1 MKTQTIARLALP
13 LAVAAGLGLGCVPA
27 VQTFTNVLAPAQAW
41 AATNDSYNDGT
52 YTAEG
57 KGIGGKVPVTVEVKG
72 GKIAT
77 VTVGDNSETQGIG
90 SKAIEQLPSAIV
102 AANGTEGV
110 DATSGATVT
119 SKAIFTAVDDCLEQA
134 KSGASSA
141 EAGLW
146 YNDGTYT
153 AEGKGIGGKVPV
165 EVSIKGGVIAS
176 VTVGD
181 NSETQGIGS
190 KAIEQLPGKI
200 VEANGIEGVDAV
212 SGATVTSKAIFT
224 AVDDCLEQAGTTN
237 VAPTGA
243 AADEK
248 AEEAAPAEETGEAP
262 ASDAAYTDGEYTAS
276 GKGIGGEVPVTVEVK
291 SGVIVSVTVGD
302 NSETQGI
309 GSKAIEQLPD
319 AIVAANGTEGVDAV
333 SGAPVTSKAIFTA
346 VDEALEQA
354 KGGATDEAK
363 ADDKAADAK
372 DEKAEPAAEETKAEA
387 SLWYNDGTY
396 TAEGKGIG
404 GKVPV
409 TVTVKGGAIASVEV
423 GDNSETQGI
432 GSKAIE
438 QLPAAIVAANGT
450 EGVDGVSG
458 ATVTSKAIFTAVDEA
473 LEQAQGG
480 AAAEQAAPA
489 EDEKADEKAEPAAEE
504 TKAEANLWYNDGT
517 YTASGKGIGGKVPV
531 TVEVRSG
538 VIASVEVG
546 DNSETQGIG
555 SKAIEQLPAKIVEA
569 NGTEGVDAVSGA
581 TVTSKAIFTAVEDC
595 LEQAGTTDTA
605 PAAAA
610 SSTHSDASASD
621 SKTTDSS
628 DSLIVTTDDYLGTT
642 RLGKMS
648 ITIPDT
654 YTCEKFDQSPTSDG
668 TQAVEAAYSRTL
680 SKTSAIFIKEVFLA
694 DAAADFDDPSF
705 LIDLLVS
712 ADLEATSSDGSCET
726 VEEMSQLGNDT
737 YFGIYTI
744 KLEGTDVTVLGGGAV
759 DEDGNLLLVRVF
771 VLGNADSDDVFEVV
785 DSIEVNCAPESPSN
799 SSSTSLSLSQSSRG
813 LSGSSTR
820 SSGSSYTPTRGEQNA
835 LSRANDYLEFMSFSR
850 SGLIDQLEFEGYTTS
865 EAEYAV
871 DNCGA
876 DWDEQAVLKAEEYL
890 DFMSF
895 SRSGLIDQLEFEGFT
910 HDQASAAATAV
921 GL

>member
-27 VQTFTNVLAPAQAW
+27 VQTFTSVLTPSQAW
-41 AATNDSYNDGT
+41 AATDVSYNDGS

-57 KGIGGKVPVTVEVKG
+57 KGIGGKVPVTVTIKD
-72 GKIAT
+72 GKIAE

-110 DATSGATVT
+110 DAVSGATVT

-134 KSGASSA
+134 KSGAAQA
-141 EAGLW
+141 ETGLW

-153 AEGKGIGGKVPV
+153 AEGRGIGGKVPV
-165 EVSIKGGVIAS
+165 EVSIKGGVISEVA
-176 VTVGD
+176 VGD

-190 KAIEQLPGKI
+190 KAIEQLPAKI
-200 VEANGIEGVDAV
+200 VEANGTEGVDGV

-237 VAPTGA
+237 VAPAGT
-243 AADEK
+243 ET
-248 AEEAAPAEETGEAP
+248 EEATPVEETDEAP

-276 GKGIGGEVPVTVEVK
+276 GKGIGGEVPVTVTIKNGKISE
-291 SGVIVSVTVGD
+291 VTVGD

-319 AIVAANGTEGVDAV
+319 AIVKANGTEGVDA
-333 SGAPVTSKAIFTA
+333 
-346 VDEALEQA
+346 
-354 KGGATDEAK
+354 
-363 ADDKAADAK
+363 
-372 DEKAEPAAEETKAEA
+372 
-387 SLWYNDGTY
+387 
-396 TAEGKGIG
+396 
-404 GKVPV
+404 
-409 TVTVKGGAIASVEV
+409 
-423 GDNSETQGI
+423 
-432 GSKAIE
+432 
-438 QLPAAIVAANGT
+438 
-450 EGVDGVSG
+450 VSG

-473 LEQAQGG
+473 LEQAKGG
-480 AAAEQAAPA
+480 AATEQAAPADDAKADDKAADTKAEQAAPA
-489 EDEKADEKAEPAAEE
+489 GAG
-504 TKAEANLWYNDGT
+504 LWYNDGE
-517 YTASGKGIGGKVPV
+517 YFAEGKGIGGDVPV
-531 TVEVRSG
+531 TVTVRG
-538 VIASVEVG
+538 GKIASVEVG
-546 DNSETQGIG
+546 ENSETQGIG
-555 SKAIEQLPAKIVEA
+555 SKAIEQLPDAIVAA

-595 LEQAGTTDTA
+595 LEQAGTTDVTPETA
-605 PAAAA
+605 V
-610 SSTHSDASASD
+610 SNTYSDTSASD
-621 SKTTDSS
+621 NKTADSS
-628 DSLIVTTDDYLGTT
+628 DSLIATTDDYLGTT
-642 RLGKMS
+642 RFGKMS

-654 YTCEKFDQSPTSDG
+654 YTCEQFDQSPTSDG
-668 TQAVEAAYSRTL
+668 NQAVEAAYSRTL

-744 KLEGTDVTVLGGGAV
+744 KLDGTDITVLGGGAV

-771 VLGNADSDDVFEVV
+771 VLGNVDSDDVFEVV
-785 DSIEVNCAPESPSN
+785 DSIEVNCTPESPSS

-820 SSGSSYTPTRGEQNA
+820 SSGSSYAPTRGEQNA
-835 LSRANDYLEFMSFSR
+835 LNRANDYLEFMSFSR

-865 EAEYAV
+865 EAEYAA

-910 HDQASAAATAV
+910 YDQASAAATAV

>member
-27 VQTFTNVLAPAQAW
+27 VQTFTSVLAPSQAW
-41 AATNDSYNDGT
+41 AATDVSYTDGS

-57 KGIGGKVPVTVEVKG
+57 KGIGGKVPVTVTIKN
-72 GKIAT
+72 GKIAE

-102 AANGTEGV
+102 AANGTDGV
-110 DATSGATVT
+110 DGVSGATVT

-134 KSGASSA
+134 KSGAAPA

-146 YNDGTYT
+146 YNDGIYA

-176 VTVGD
+176 VTVGE

-190 KAIEQLPGKI
+190 KAIEQLPDAI
-200 VEANGIEGVDAV
+200 VAANGTEGVDGV
-212 SGATVTSKAIFT
+212 SGATVTSKAIFS

-237 VAPTGA
+237 VAPAGPA
-243 AADEK
+243 AEEK
-248 AEEAAPAEETGEAP
+248 AEEAAPAAEADE
-262 ASDAAYTDGEYTAS
+262 ALTSDAAYTDGEYTAS
-276 GKGIGGEVPVTVEVK
+276 GKGIGGEVPVTVEIRD
-291 SGVIVSVTVGD
+291 GVIATVTVGD

-333 SGAPVTSKAIFTA
+333 SGA
-346 VDEALEQA
+346 
-354 KGGATDEAK
+354 
-363 ADDKAADAK
+363 
-372 DEKAEPAAEETKAEA
+372 
-387 SLWYNDGTY
+387 
-396 TAEGKGIG
+396 
-404 GKVPV
+404 
-409 TVTVKGGAIASVEV
+409 
-423 GDNSETQGI
+423 
-432 GSKAIE
+432 
-438 QLPAAIVAANGT
+438 
-450 EGVDGVSG
+450 
-458 ATVTSKAIFTAVDEA
+458 
-473 LEQAQGG
+473 
-480 AAAEQAAPA
+480 
-489 EDEKADEKAEPAAEE
+489 
-504 TKAEANLWYNDGT
+504 
-517 YTASGKGIGGKVPV
+517 
-531 TVEVRSG
+531 
-538 VIASVEVG
+538 
-546 DNSETQGIG
+546 
-555 SKAIEQLPAKIVEA
+555 
-569 NGTEGVDAVSGA
+569 

-595 LEQAGTTDTA
+595 LEQAGTTDVA
-605 PAAAA
+605 PDAAAP
-610 SSTHSDASASD
+610 STHSDASASD
-621 SKTTDSS
+621 NKTTDSS
-628 DSLIVTTDDYLGTT
+628 DSLIVTTDDHLGTT

-726 VEEMSQLGNDT
+726 VEEMSQLGNDS

-744 KLEGTDVTVLGGGAV
+744 KLEGTDITVLGGGAV

-771 VLGNADSDDVFEVV
+771 VLGNVDSDDVFEVV
-785 DSIEVNCAPESPSN
+785 DSIEVNCAPESPSS

-820 SSGSSYTPTRGEQNA
+820 SSGSSYAPTRGEQNA
-835 LSRANDYLEFMSFSR
+835 LNRANDYLEFMSFSR

-910 HDQASAAATAV
+910 YDQASAAATAV

>member
-1 MKTQTIARLALP
+1 MKKQTIARLALP

-27 VQTFTNVLAPAQAW
+27 FQTFTSVLAPAQAW
-41 AATNDSYNDGT
+41 AATDASHTDGS

-57 KGIGGKVPVTVEVKG
+57 KGIGGKVPVTVEVRG
-72 GKIAT
+72 GKIT
-77 VTVGDNSETQGIG
+77 
-90 SKAIEQLPSAIV
+90 
-102 AANGTEGV
+102 
-110 DATSGATVT
+110 
-119 SKAIFTAVDDCLEQA
+119 
-134 KSGASSA
+134 
-141 EAGLW
+141 
-146 YNDGTYT
+146 
-153 AEGKGIGGKVPV
+153 
-165 EVSIKGGVIAS
+165 S

-190 KAIEQLPGKI
+190 KAIEQLPEAI
-200 VEANGIEGVDAV
+200 VAANGTEGLDAV
-212 SGATVTSKAIFT
+212 SGATITSKAIFT
-224 AVDDCLEQAGTTN
+224 AVDDCLEQARS
-237 VAPTGA
+237 GA
-243 AADEK
+243 S
-248 AEEAAPAEETGEAP
+248 PAEAGLW
-262 ASDAAYTDGEYTAS
+262 YNDGIYTAE
-276 GKGIGGEVPVTVEVK
+276 GKGIGGKVPVTVTVK
-291 SGVIVSVTVGD
+291 GGVIAEVTVGD

-319 AIVAANGTEGVDAV
+319 AIVAANGTEGVDGV
-333 SGAPVTSKAIFTA
+333 SGATVTSKAIFTA
-346 VDEALEQA
+346 VEDCLEQA
-354 KGGATDEAK
+354 GTTDVAPAETEEA
-363 ADDKAADAK
+363 A
-372 DEKAEPAAEETKAEA
+372 PAEA
-387 SLWYNDGTY
+387 GALTDGTY

-409 TVTVKGGAIASVEV
+409 TVEVKDGKVATVTV

-438 QLPAAIVAANGT
+438 QLPEAIVA
-450 EGVDGVSG
+450 
-458 ATVTSKAIFTAVDEA
+458 
-473 LEQAQGG
+473 
-480 AAAEQAAPA
+480 
-489 EDEKADEKAEPAAEE
+489 
-504 TKAEANLWYNDGT
+504 
-517 YTASGKGIGGKVPV
+517 
-531 TVEVRSG
+531 
-538 VIASVEVG
+538 
-546 DNSETQGIG
+546 
-555 SKAIEQLPAKIVEA
+555 A

-595 LEQAGTTDTA
+595 LAQAQGAAAEQAAPAEDAKAEEPAAEEKADEKAEDAKADDKAADAKDEKADEKAELAAEETKAEASLWYNDGTYTAEGKGIGGDVPVTVEVRGGKIASVAVGDNSETQGIGSKAIEQLPEAIVAANGTEGVDAVSGATVTSKAIFTAVDDCLEQAGTTDVA
-605 PAAAA
+605 PTAAAP
-610 SSTHSDASASD
+610 STHSDASASD
-621 SKTTDSS
+621 NKTTDSS
-628 DSLIVTTDDYLGTT
+628 DSLIVTTGDYLGTT

-694 DAAADFDDPSF
+694 DTAADFDDPSF

-712 ADLEATSSDGSCET
+712 ADLEATSSDGSCKT

-771 VLGNADSDDVFEVV
+771 VLGNVDSDDVFEVV

-799 SSSTSLSLSQSSRG
+799 PSSTSLSLSQSSRG

-835 LSRANDYLEFMSFSR
+835 LNRANDYLEFMSFSR

-910 HDQASAAATAV
+910 YDQASAAATAV

>member
-27 VQTFTNVLAPAQAW
+27 VQTFTSVLAPAQAW
-41 AATNDSYNDGT
+41 AAADTSYTDGSYTAEGKGIGGEVPVTVAIRGGKIVEVTVGDNSEAQGIGSKAIEQLPSAIVAANGTDGVDGVSGATVTSKAIFTAVGDCLEQAKSGAAPAEAGLWYNDGI

-57 KGIGGKVPVTVEVKG
+57 KGIGGKVPVTVKVEG
-72 GKIAT
+72 GKVAE

-90 SKAIEQLPSAIV
+90 SKAIEQLP
-102 AANGTEGV
+102 AA
-110 DATSGATVT
+110 
-119 SKAIFTAVDDCLEQA
+119 
-134 KSGASSA
+134 
-141 EAGLW
+141 
-146 YNDGTYT
+146 
-153 AEGKGIGGKVPV
+153 
-165 EVSIKGGVIAS
+165 
-176 VTVGD
+176 
-181 NSETQGIGS
+181 
-190 KAIEQLPGKI
+190 I
-200 VEANGIEGVDAV
+200 VEAGGTEGVDAV

-224 AVDDCLEQAGTTN
+224 AVEDCLEQAGTTN
-237 VAPTGA
+237 VAPAGA
-243 AADEK
+243 A
-248 AEEAAPAEETGEAP
+248 AEEAAPAAEAGVL
-262 ASDAAYTDGEYTAS
+262 TDGEYTAS
-276 GKGIGGEVPVTVEVK
+276 GKGIGGEVPVTVTIQNGKVSEVK
-291 SGVIVSVTVGD
+291 VGD

-333 SGAPVTSKAIFTA
+333 SGATVTSKAIFVA
-346 VDEALEQA
+346 VDDCLEQA
-354 KGGATDEAK
+354 QDGAAEQAAPAENAK
-363 ADDKAADAK
+363 ADEKAADAK
-372 DEKAEPAAEETKAEA
+372 DEKVEPAAEETKAEA

-396 TAEGKGIG
+396 TASGKGIG

-409 TVTVKGGAIASVEV
+409 EVSIKDGVIASVTV

-438 QLPAAIVAANGT
+438 QLPDAIVEANGT

-458 ATVTSKAIFTAVDEA
+458 ATVTSKAIFTAVD
-473 LEQAQGG
+473 
-480 AAAEQAAPA
+480 
-489 EDEKADEKAEPAAEE
+489 
-504 TKAEANLWYNDGT
+504 
-517 YTASGKGIGGKVPV
+517 
-531 TVEVRSG
+531 
-538 VIASVEVG
+538 
-546 DNSETQGIG
+546 
-555 SKAIEQLPAKIVEA
+555 
-569 NGTEGVDAVSGA
+569 
-581 TVTSKAIFTAVEDC
+581 DC
-595 LEQAGTTDTA
+595 LEQAGTTNVA
-605 PAAAA
+605 PEAAAP
-610 SSTHSDASASD
+610 STHSDAPASD
-621 SKTTDSS
+621 SKTADSS

-726 VEEMSQLGNDT
+726 VEEMSQLGNDS

-771 VLGNADSDDVFEVV
+771 VLGNVDSDDVFEVV
-785 DSIEVNCAPESPSN
+785 DSIEVNCAPESPS
-799 SSSTSLSLSQSSRG
+799 SSPSTSLSLSQSSRG

-820 SSGSSYTPTRGEQNA
+820 SSGSSYAPTRGEQNA
-835 LSRANDYLEFMSFSR
+835 LNRANDYLEFMSFSR

-910 HDQASAAATAV
+910 YDQASAAATAV

>member
-1 MKTQTIARLALP
+1 MKKQTIARLALP

-27 VQTFTNVLAPAQAW
+27 VQTFTSVLAPAQAW
-41 AATNDSYNDGT
+41 AAADAAHYNDGS

-57 KGIGGKVPVTVEVKG
+57 KGIGGKVPVTVTIKN
-72 GKIAT
+72 GKIAE

-90 SKAIEQLPSAIV
+90 SKAIEQLPSA
-102 AANGTEGV
+102 
-110 DATSGATVT
+110 
-119 SKAIFTAVDDCLEQA
+119 
-134 KSGASSA
+134 
-141 EAGLW
+141 
-146 YNDGTYT
+146 
-153 AEGKGIGGKVPV
+153 
-165 EVSIKGGVIAS
+165 
-176 VTVGD
+176 
-181 NSETQGIGS
+181 
-190 KAIEQLPGKI
+190 I

-224 AVDDCLEQAGTTN
+224 AVDDCLEQAKSGA
-237 VAPTGA
+237 APT
-243 AADEK
+243 
-248 AEEAAPAEETGEAP
+248 EAGLW
-262 ASDAAYTDGEYTAS
+262 YNDGIYTAE
-276 GKGIGGEVPVTVEVK
+276 GKGIGGKVPVEVSIK
-291 SGVIVSVTVGD
+291 AGVIAEVTVGD

-319 AIVAANGTEGVDAV
+319 AIVAANGTEGVDGV
-333 SGAPVTSKAIFTA
+333 SGATVTSKAIFSA
-346 VDEALEQA
+346 VDDCLEQA
-354 KGGATDEAK
+354 GTTDVAP
-363 ADDKAADAK
+363 AG
-372 DEKAEPAAEETKAEA
+372 PAAEEKAEEA
-387 SLWYNDGTY
+387 APAAEADEALTSDAAYTDGEY
-396 TAEGKGIG
+396 TASGKGIG
-404 GKVPV
+404 GEVPV
-409 TVTVKGGAIASVEV
+409 TVTIQNGIIASVTV

-438 QLPAAIVAANGT
+438 QLPEAIVA
-450 EGVDGVSG
+450 
-458 ATVTSKAIFTAVDEA
+458 
-473 LEQAQGG
+473 
-480 AAAEQAAPA
+480 
-489 EDEKADEKAEPAAEE
+489 
-504 TKAEANLWYNDGT
+504 
-517 YTASGKGIGGKVPV
+517 
-531 TVEVRSG
+531 
-538 VIASVEVG
+538 
-546 DNSETQGIG
+546 
-555 SKAIEQLPAKIVEA
+555 A

-595 LEQAGTTDTA
+595 LEQAQGGAAEQAAPAEDAKADEKAEPAAEEKADEKAADAKDEKAEPAAEETKAEAGLWYNDGIYAAEGKGIGGKVPVTVTVKGGVIASVEVGDNSETQGIGSKAIEQLPDAIVEANGTEGVDAVSGATVTSKAIFTAVDDCLEQAGTADVA
-605 PAAAA
+605 PAAATP
-610 SSTHSDASASD
+610 STYSDASASD
-621 SKTTDSS
+621 NKTTDMS

-726 VEEMSQLGNDT
+726 VEEMSQLGNDS

-771 VLGNADSDDVFEVV
+771 VLGNVDSDDVFEVV
-785 DSIEVNCAPESPSN
+785 DSIEVNCAPESPSS

-820 SSGSSYTPTRGEQNA
+820 SSGSSYAPTRGEQNA
-835 LSRANDYLEFMSFSR
+835 LNRANDYLEFMSFSR

-910 HDQASAAATAV
+910 YSQASAAATAV

>member
-1 MKTQTIARLALP
+1 MKKQAIARLALP

-27 VQTFTNVLAPAQAW
+27 VQTFTSVLAPAQAW
-41 AATNDSYNDGT
+41 AATDASYTDGSYTAEGKGIGGKVPVTVTIKNGKIAEVTVGDNSETQGIGSKAIEQLPSAIVAANGIEGVDATSGATVTSKAIFTAVDDCLEQAKSGAAPAEAGLWYNDGT

-57 KGIGGKVPVTVEVKG
+57 KGIGGKVPVTVEVEG
-72 GKIAT
+72 GVIAT

-102 AANGTEGV
+102 AANGIEGV

-134 KSGASSA
+134 GTTNVAPAGAATEEAAPAA
-141 EAGLW
+141 EAGALTDGEYTASGKGIGGEVPVTVTIQNGGIASVTVGDNSETQGIGSKAIEQLPEAIVAANGTEGVDAVSGATVTSKAIFTAVEDCLAQAQGGAAEQAAPAEADKAEEPAADEKTDEKAEPATEETKAEASIW
-146 YNDGTYT
+146 YNDGTYA

-165 EVSIKGGVIAS
+165 TVEVKGGVIAS

-190 KAIEQLPGKI
+190 KAIEQLP
-200 VEANGIEGVDAV
+200 E
-212 SGATVTSKAIFT
+212 
-224 AVDDCLEQAGTTN
+224 
-237 VAPTGA
+237 
-243 AADEK
+243 
-248 AEEAAPAEETGEAP
+248 
-262 ASDAAYTDGEYTAS
+262 
-276 GKGIGGEVPVTVEVK
+276 
-291 SGVIVSVTVGD
+291 
-302 NSETQGI
+302 
-309 GSKAIEQLPD
+309 
-319 AIVAANGTEGVDAV
+319 
-333 SGAPVTSKAIFTA
+333 
-346 VDEALEQA
+346 
-354 KGGATDEAK
+354 
-363 ADDKAADAK
+363 
-372 DEKAEPAAEETKAEA
+372 
-387 SLWYNDGTY
+387 
-396 TAEGKGIG
+396 
-404 GKVPV
+404 
-409 TVTVKGGAIASVEV
+409 
-423 GDNSETQGI
+423 
-432 GSKAIE
+432 
-438 QLPAAIVAANGT
+438 AIVAANGT

-458 ATVTSKAIFTAVDEA
+458 ATVTSKAIFTAV
-473 LEQAQGG
+473 
-480 AAAEQAAPA
+480 
-489 EDEKADEKAEPAAEE
+489 
-504 TKAEANLWYNDGT
+504 
-517 YTASGKGIGGKVPV
+517 
-531 TVEVRSG
+531 
-538 VIASVEVG
+538 
-546 DNSETQGIG
+546 
-555 SKAIEQLPAKIVEA
+555 
-569 NGTEGVDAVSGA
+569 
-581 TVTSKAIFTAVEDC
+581 EDC
-595 LEQAGTTDTA
+595 LEQAGTTDVA
-605 PAAAA
+605 PAAATP
-610 SSTHSDASASD
+610 STHSDAPASD
-621 SKTTDSS
+621 SKTADSS

-712 ADLEATSSDGSCET
+712 ADLEATSSDGSCKT

-744 KLEGTDVTVLGGGAV
+744 RLEGTDVTVLGGGAV

-771 VLGNADSDDVFEVV
+771 VLGNVDSDDVFEVV
-785 DSIEVNCAPESPSN
+785 DSIEVNCAPESPSS

-820 SSGSSYTPTRGEQNA
+820 SSSSSYAPTRGEQNA
-835 LSRANDYLEFMSFSR
+835 LNRANDYLEFMSFSR

-910 HDQASAAATAV
+910 YDQASAAATAV

>member
-146 YNDGTYT
+146 YNDGIYA

-165 EVSIKGGVIAS
+165 EVSIKAGVIA
-176 VTVGD
+176 
-181 NSETQGIGS
+181 E
-190 KAIEQLPGKI
+190 
-200 VEANGIEGVDAV
+200 
-212 SGATVTSKAIFT
+212 
-224 AVDDCLEQAGTTN
+224 
-237 VAPTGA
+237 
-243 AADEK
+243 
-248 AEEAAPAEETGEAP
+248 
-262 ASDAAYTDGEYTAS
+262 
-276 GKGIGGEVPVTVEVK
+276 
-291 SGVIVSVTVGD
+291 VTVGD

-319 AIVAANGTEGVDAV
+319 AIVEANGTEGVDGVSGATVTSKAIFTAVEDCLEQAGTTDVAPAETGEAAPAEAGALTDGTYTAEGKGIGGKVPVTVKVEGGKVAEVTVGDNSETQGIGSKAIEQLPEAIVAANGTEGVDAV
-333 SGAPVTSKAIFTA
+333 SGATVTSKAIFTA
-346 VDEALEQA
+346 VEDCLAQAQGAAAEQA
-354 KGGATDEAK
+354 APAEDAKAEEPAAEEKADEKAEDAK
-363 ADDKAADAK
+363 ADDKAADVKDEKA

-409 TVTVKGGAIASVEV
+409 TVEVEGGVIVSVTV

-438 QLPAAIVAANGT
+438 QLPDA
-450 EGVDGVSG
+450 
-458 ATVTSKAIFTAVDEA
+458 
-473 LEQAQGG
+473 
-480 AAAEQAAPA
+480 
-489 EDEKADEKAEPAAEE
+489 
-504 TKAEANLWYNDGT
+504 
-517 YTASGKGIGGKVPV
+517 
-531 TVEVRSG
+531 
-538 VIASVEVG
+538 
-546 DNSETQGIG
+546 
-555 SKAIEQLPAKIVEA
+555 IVEA

-581 TVTSKAIFTAVEDC
+581 TVTSKAIFTAVDDC
-595 LEQAGTTDTA
+595 LEQAGTTDVA

-610 SSTHSDASASD
+610 PSTHSDASASD
-621 SKTTDSS
+621 NKTTDSS
-628 DSLIVTTDDYLGTT
+628 DSLIVTTDDRLGTT

-744 KLEGTDVTVLGGGAV
+744 NLEGADITVLGGGAV

-771 VLGNADSDDVFEVV
+771 VLGNVDSDDAFEVV
-785 DSIEVNCAPESPSN
+785 DSIEVNCAPESPSS

-813 LSGSSTR
+813 LSGSSTS
-820 SSGSSYTPTRGEQNA
+820 SSGSSYAPTRGEQNA
-835 LSRANDYLEFMSFSR
+835 LNKANDYLEFMSFSR

-910 HDQASAAATAV
+910 YDQASAAATAV

>member
-165 EVSIKGGVIAS
+165 EVSIKGGVIS
-176 VTVGD
+176 EVTVGD

-190 KAIEQLPGKI
+190 KAIEQLPDAI
-200 VEANGIEGVDAV
+200 VEANGTEGVDGV

-224 AVDDCLEQAGTTN
+224 AVDDCLEQAGTTD
-237 VAPTGA
+237 VAPAGA
-243 AADEK
+243 ATEEK
-248 AEEAAPAEETGEAP
+248 AEAGLW
-262 ASDAAYTDGEYTAS
+262 YNDGEYFAE
-276 GKGIGGEVPVTVEVK
+276 GKGIGGDVPVTVTVEGGKIASVEV
-291 SGVIVSVTVGD
+291 GE

-309 GSKAIEQLPD
+309 GSKAIEQLP
-319 AIVAANGTEGVDAV
+319 E
-333 SGAPVTSKAIFTA
+333 
-346 VDEALEQA
+346 
-354 KGGATDEAK
+354 
-363 ADDKAADAK
+363 
-372 DEKAEPAAEETKAEA
+372 
-387 SLWYNDGTY
+387 
-396 TAEGKGIG
+396 
-404 GKVPV
+404 
-409 TVTVKGGAIASVEV
+409 
-423 GDNSETQGI
+423 
-432 GSKAIE
+432 
-438 QLPAAIVAANGT
+438 AIVAANGT

-473 LEQAQGG
+473 LEQAKGG

-489 EDEKADEKAEPAAEE
+489 DDAKAEDKADEKADKAEDAKADEKSEPAADEMADE
-504 TKAEANLWYNDGT
+504 AAPAEAGLWYNDGI
-517 YTASGKGIGGKVPV
+517 YAAEGKGIGGDVPV
-531 TVEVRSG
+531 TVTVEG
-538 VIASVEVG
+538 GKIASVEVG

-555 SKAIEQLPAKIVEA
+555 SKAIEQLPSAIVAA
-569 NGTEGVDAVSGA
+569 NGTEGVDATSGA

-595 LEQAGTTDTA
+595 LEQAGTTNAA
-605 PAAAA
+605 PEAAAP
-610 SSTHSDASASD
+610 STHSDAPASD

-654 YTCEKFDQSPTSDG
+654 YTCEKFNQSPTSDG

-726 VEEMSQLGNDT
+726 IEEMSQLGNDT

-744 KLEGTDVTVLGGGAV
+744 KLEGTDITVLGGGAV

-771 VLGNADSDDVFEVV
+771 VLGNVDSDDVFEVV

-799 SSSTSLSLSQSSRG
+799 PSSTSLSLSQSSRG

-835 LSRANDYLEFMSFSR
+835 LNRANDYLEFMSFSR

-910 HDQASAAATAV
+910 YDQASAAATAV

>member
-1 MKTQTIARLALP
+1 MKKQTIARLALP

-27 VQTFTNVLAPAQAW
+27 VQTFTSVLAPSQAW
-41 AATNDSYNDGT
+41 AAADAAHYNDGS

-57 KGIGGKVPVTVEVKG
+57 KGIGGKVPVTVEIRG
-72 GKIAT
+72 GKIAE

-102 AANGTEGV
+102 AANGIEGV

-134 KSGASSA
+134 KSGAAPA

-146 YNDGTYT
+146 YNDGIYA

-190 KAIEQLPGKI
+190 KAIEQLPDAIVKANGTEGVDAVSGATVTSKAIFTAVEDCLEQAGTTDVAPTGAATEEAAPAAEADALTDGEYTASGKGIGGEVPVTVIIKNGKI
-200 VEANGIEGVDAV
+200 AEVTVGDNSETQGIGSKAIEQLPEAIVAANGTEGVDAV

-224 AVDDCLEQAGTTN
+224 AVD
-237 VAPTGA
+237 
-243 AADEK
+243 
-248 AEEAAPAEETGEAP
+248 
-262 ASDAAYTDGEYTAS
+262 
-276 GKGIGGEVPVTVEVK
+276 
-291 SGVIVSVTVGD
+291 
-302 NSETQGI
+302 
-309 GSKAIEQLPD
+309 
-319 AIVAANGTEGVDAV
+319 
-333 SGAPVTSKAIFTA
+333 
-346 VDEALEQA
+346 EALEQA
-354 KGGATDEAK
+354 KGGAAEQAAPAEDAK
-363 ADDKAADAK
+363 ADEKAEPAAEEKADEKAADAK

-404 GKVPV
+404 GEVPV
-409 TVTVKGGAIASVEV
+409 TVEVKGGVIASVTV
-423 GDNSETQGI
+423 GENSETQGI

-438 QLPAAIVAANGT
+438 QLPEAIVA
-450 EGVDGVSG
+450 
-458 ATVTSKAIFTAVDEA
+458 
-473 LEQAQGG
+473 
-480 AAAEQAAPA
+480 
-489 EDEKADEKAEPAAEE
+489 
-504 TKAEANLWYNDGT
+504 
-517 YTASGKGIGGKVPV
+517 
-531 TVEVRSG
+531 
-538 VIASVEVG
+538 
-546 DNSETQGIG
+546 
-555 SKAIEQLPAKIVEA
+555 A

-581 TVTSKAIFTAVEDC
+581 TVTSKAIFTAVDDC
-595 LEQAGTTDTA
+595 LEQAGTTDVA
-605 PAAAA
+605 PDAAAP
-610 SSTHSDASASD
+610 STHSDASASD
-621 SKTTDSS
+621 NKTTDSS
-628 DSLIVTTDDYLGTT
+628 DSLIVTTDDHLGTT

-705 LIDLLVS
+705 LIDLLVA

-744 KLEGTDVTVLGGGAV
+744 KLEGTDITVLGGGAV

-771 VLGNADSDDVFEVV
+771 VLGNVDSDDAFEVV
-785 DSIEVNCAPESPSN
+785 DSIEVNCAPESPSS

-813 LSGSSTR
+813 LSGSSTS
-820 SSGSSYTPTRGEQNA
+820 SSGSSYAPTRGEQNA
-835 LSRANDYLEFMSFSR
+835 LNKANDYLEFMSFSR

-910 HDQASAAATAV
+910 YDQASAAATAV

>member
-1 MKTQTIARLALP
+1 MKKQTIARLALP

-27 VQTFTNVLAPAQAW
+27 VQTFTSVLTPSQAW
-41 AATNDSYNDGT
+41 AATDVSYNDGS

-57 KGIGGKVPVTVEVKG
+57 KGIGGKVPVTVTIKD
-72 GKIAT
+72 GKIAE

-90 SKAIEQLPSAIV
+90 SNAIEQLPSAIV
-102 AANGTEGV
+102 AANGT
-110 DATSGATVT
+110 
-119 SKAIFTAVDDCLEQA
+119 
-134 KSGASSA
+134 
-141 EAGLW
+141 
-146 YNDGTYT
+146 
-153 AEGKGIGGKVPV
+153 
-165 EVSIKGGVIAS
+165 
-176 VTVGD
+176 
-181 NSETQGIGS
+181 
-190 KAIEQLPGKI
+190 
-200 VEANGIEGVDAV
+200 EGVDAV

-237 VAPTGA
+237 VAP
-243 AADEK
+243 
-248 AEEAAPAEETGEAP
+248 AEAGLW
-262 ASDAAYTDGEYTAS
+262 YNDGIYTAE
-276 GKGIGGEVPVTVEVK
+276 GKGIGGKVPVEVSIK
-291 SGVIVSVTVGD
+291 GGVISEVTVGD

-309 GSKAIEQLPD
+309 GSKAIEQLP
-319 AIVAANGTEGVDAV
+319 AKIVE
-333 SGAPVTSKAIFTA
+333 
-346 VDEALEQA
+346 
-354 KGGATDEAK
+354 
-363 ADDKAADAK
+363 
-372 DEKAEPAAEETKAEA
+372 
-387 SLWYNDGTY
+387 
-396 TAEGKGIG
+396 
-404 GKVPV
+404 
-409 TVTVKGGAIASVEV
+409 
-423 GDNSETQGI
+423 
-432 GSKAIE
+432 
-438 QLPAAIVAANGT
+438 ANGT

-473 LEQAQGG
+473 LEQAKGG
-480 AAAEQAAPA
+480 AAAEQAKQAAPA
-489 EDEKADEKAEPAAEE
+489 EETKADEKAADTKADEKAESADKAAP
-504 TKAEANLWYNDGT
+504 AEAGLWYNDGE
-517 YTASGKGIGGKVPV
+517 YFAEGKGIGGKVPV
-531 TVEVRSG
+531 TVTVKGG

-555 SKAIEQLPAKIVEA
+555 SKAIEQLPDAIVEA

-595 LEQAGTTDTA
+595 LEQAGTTDVA
-605 PAAAA
+605 PAAAT

-621 SKTTDSS
+621 NKTADSS
-628 DSLIVTTDDYLGTT
+628 DSLIATTDDYLGTT
-642 RLGKMS
+642 RFGKMS

-654 YTCEKFDQSPTSDG
+654 YTCEQFDQSPTSDG
-668 TQAVEAAYSRTL
+668 NQAVEAAYSRTL

-712 ADLEATSSDGSCET
+712 ADLKATSSDGSCET

-744 KLEGTDVTVLGGGAV
+744 KLEGTDITVLGGGAV

-771 VLGNADSDDVFEVV
+771 VLGNVDSDDVFEVV
-785 DSIEVNCAPESPSN
+785 DSIEVNCAPESPSS
-799 SSSTSLSLSQSSRG
+799 SSSTSLSLSQSSRS
-813 LSGSSTR
+813 LSGSSTH
-820 SSGSSYTPTRGEQNA
+820 SSGSSYAPTRGEQNA
-835 LSRANDYLEFMSFSR
+835 LNRANDYLEFMSFSR

-910 HDQASAAATAV
+910 YDQASAAATAV

>member
-13 LAVAAGLGLGCVPA
+13 LAVAAGLGLGCAPA
-27 VQTFTNVLAPAQAW
+27 VQTFTSVLTPSQAW
-41 AATNDSYNDGT
+41 AATDVSYNDGS

-57 KGIGGKVPVTVEVKG
+57 KGIGGKVPVTVEVKD

-90 SKAIEQLPSAIV
+90 SKAIDQLPEAIV
-102 AANGTEGV
+102 AANGT
-110 DATSGATVT
+110 
-119 SKAIFTAVDDCLEQA
+119 
-134 KSGASSA
+134 
-141 EAGLW
+141 
-146 YNDGTYT
+146 
-153 AEGKGIGGKVPV
+153 
-165 EVSIKGGVIAS
+165 
-176 VTVGD
+176 
-181 NSETQGIGS
+181 
-190 KAIEQLPGKI
+190 
-200 VEANGIEGVDAV
+200 EGVDAV

-224 AVDDCLEQAGTTN
+224 AVEDCLEQAKSGTAQT
-237 VAPTGA
+237 
-243 AADEK
+243 
-248 AEEAAPAEETGEAP
+248 ETG
-262 ASDAAYTDGEYTAS
+262 
-276 GKGIGGEVPVTVEVK
+276 
-291 SGVIVSVTVGD
+291 
-302 NSETQGI
+302 
-309 GSKAIEQLPD
+309 
-319 AIVAANGTEGVDAV
+319 
-333 SGAPVTSKAIFTA
+333 
-346 VDEALEQA
+346 
-354 KGGATDEAK
+354 
-363 ADDKAADAK
+363 
-372 DEKAEPAAEETKAEA
+372 
-387 SLWYNDGTY
+387 LWYNDGTY

-409 TVTVKGGAIASVEV
+409 TVTVKDGKIAEV
-423 GDNSETQGI
+423 
-432 GSKAIE
+432 A
-438 QLPAAIVAANGT
+438 
-450 EGVDGVSG
+450 
-458 ATVTSKAIFTAVDEA
+458 
-473 LEQAQGG
+473 
-480 AAAEQAAPA
+480 
-489 EDEKADEKAEPAAEE
+489 
-504 TKAEANLWYNDGT
+504 
-517 YTASGKGIGGKVPV
+517 
-531 TVEVRSG
+531 
-538 VIASVEVG
+538 VG

-569 NGTEGVDAVSGA
+569 NGTEGVDGVSGATVTSKAIFTAVDDCLEQAGTTNVAPAGTETEEAAPVEETDEAPASDAAYTDGEYTASGKGIGGEVPVTVTIKNGKISEVTVGDNSETQGIGSKAIEQLPDTIVAANGTEGVDGVSGA

-595 LEQAGTTDTA
+595 LEQAGTTDVA
-605 PAAAA
+605 PAAAT
-610 SSTHSDASASD
+610 SNTYSDASASD
-621 SKTTDSS
+621 NKVTDSS
-628 DSLIVTTDDYLGTT
+628 DSLIATTDDYLGTT
-642 RLGKMS
+642 RFGKMS

-654 YTCEKFDQSPTSDG
+654 YTCEQFDQSPTSDG

-744 KLEGTDVTVLGGGAV
+744 KLEGTDITVLGGGAV

-771 VLGNADSDDVFEVV
+771 VLGNVDSDDVFEVV
-785 DSIEVNCAPESPSN
+785 DSIEVNCTPESPSS

-813 LSGSSTR
+813 LSGSNTR

-835 LSRANDYLEFMSFSR
+835 LNRANDYLEFMSFSR

-910 HDQASAAATAV
+910 YDQASAAATAV

>member
-52 YTAEG
+52 YTAES

-119 SKAIFTAVDDCLEQA
+119 SKAIFMAVDDCLEQA
-134 KSGASSA
+134 KSCASSA

-146 YNDGTYT
+146 YNDGIYA

-165 EVSIKGGVIAS
+165 EVSIKDGKIAE

-190 KAIEQLPGKI
+190 KAIEQLPAKI
-200 VEANGIEGVDAV
+200 VEANGTEGVDGV

-237 VAPTGA
+237 VAPAGPTA
-243 AADEK
+243 EEK
-248 AEEAAPAEETGEAP
+248 AEEADPAAEADE
-262 ASDAAYTDGEYTAS
+262 ALTSDAAYTDGEYTAS
-276 GKGIGGEVPVTVEVK
+276 GKGIGGEVPVTVEIRDGMIATVTVGDNSETQGIGSTAIEQLPSAIVAANGTDGVDAVSGATVTSKAIFSAVNEALEQAKGDTAEEATPAEDAKADEKAADAKDEKAEDAKADEKAEAGLWYNDGTYTAEGKGIGGKVPVTVTVK
-291 SGVIVSVTVGD
+291 GGKIVEVTVGD

-333 SGAPVTSKAIFTA
+333 SGA
-346 VDEALEQA
+346 
-354 KGGATDEAK
+354 
-363 ADDKAADAK
+363 
-372 DEKAEPAAEETKAEA
+372 
-387 SLWYNDGTY
+387 
-396 TAEGKGIG
+396 
-404 GKVPV
+404 
-409 TVTVKGGAIASVEV
+409 
-423 GDNSETQGI
+423 
-432 GSKAIE
+432 
-438 QLPAAIVAANGT
+438 
-450 EGVDGVSG
+450 
-458 ATVTSKAIFTAVDEA
+458 TVTSKAIFTAVD
-473 LEQAQGG
+473 
-480 AAAEQAAPA
+480 
-489 EDEKADEKAEPAAEE
+489 
-504 TKAEANLWYNDGT
+504 
-517 YTASGKGIGGKVPV
+517 
-531 TVEVRSG
+531 
-538 VIASVEVG
+538 
-546 DNSETQGIG
+546 
-555 SKAIEQLPAKIVEA
+555 
-569 NGTEGVDAVSGA
+569 
-581 TVTSKAIFTAVEDC
+581 DC
-595 LEQAGTTDTA
+595 LEQAGTTDVA
-605 PAAAA
+605 PTAAAP
-610 SSTHSDASASD
+610 STHSDASASD
-621 SKTTDSS
+621 NKTTDSS
-628 DSLIVTTDDYLGTT
+628 DSLIVTTDDHLGTT

-648 ITIPDT
+648 ITIPNT

-726 VEEMSQLGNDT
+726 IEEMSQLGNDS

-744 KLEGTDVTVLGGGAV
+744 KLEGTDITVLGGGAV

-771 VLGNADSDDVFEVV
+771 VLGNVDSDDVFEVV

-820 SSGSSYTPTRGEQNA
+820 SSGSSYAPTRGEQNA

-910 HDQASAAATAV
+910 YNQASAAATAV

>member
-1 MKTQTIARLALP
+1 MKKQTIARLALP

-27 VQTFTNVLAPAQAW
+27 VQTFTSVLAPAQAW
-41 AATNDSYNDGT
+41 AATDASYTDGS

-57 KGIGGKVPVTVEVKG
+57 KGIGGKVPVTVEVRG
-72 GKIAT
+72 GKIT
-77 VTVGDNSETQGIG
+77 
-90 SKAIEQLPSAIV
+90 
-102 AANGTEGV
+102 
-110 DATSGATVT
+110 
-119 SKAIFTAVDDCLEQA
+119 
-134 KSGASSA
+134 
-141 EAGLW
+141 
-146 YNDGTYT
+146 
-153 AEGKGIGGKVPV
+153 
-165 EVSIKGGVIAS
+165 S

-190 KAIEQLPGKI
+190 KAIEQLPEAI
-200 VEANGIEGVDAV
+200 VAANGTEGLDAV

-224 AVDDCLEQAGTTN
+224 AVDDCLEQARSGASPAEAGLWYNDGIYTAEGKGIGGKVPVTVTVKGGVIAEVTVGDNSETQGIGSKAIEQLPDAIVAANGTEGVDGVSGATVTSKAIFTAVEDCLEQAGTTD
-237 VAPTGA
+237 VAPAET
-243 AADEK
+243 
-248 AEEAAPAEETGEAP
+248 EEAAPAAEAG
-262 ASDAAYTDGEYTAS
+262 ALTDGSYTAE
-276 GKGIGGEVPVTVEVK
+276 GKGIGGKVPVTVEVK
-291 SGVIVSVTVGD
+291 DGKIATVTVGD

-333 SGAPVTSKAIFTA
+333 SGA
-346 VDEALEQA
+346 
-354 KGGATDEAK
+354 
-363 ADDKAADAK
+363 
-372 DEKAEPAAEETKAEA
+372 
-387 SLWYNDGTY
+387 
-396 TAEGKGIG
+396 
-404 GKVPV
+404 
-409 TVTVKGGAIASVEV
+409 
-423 GDNSETQGI
+423 
-432 GSKAIE
+432 
-438 QLPAAIVAANGT
+438 
-450 EGVDGVSG
+450 
-458 ATVTSKAIFTAVDEA
+458 
-473 LEQAQGG
+473 
-480 AAAEQAAPA
+480 
-489 EDEKADEKAEPAAEE
+489 
-504 TKAEANLWYNDGT
+504 
-517 YTASGKGIGGKVPV
+517 
-531 TVEVRSG
+531 
-538 VIASVEVG
+538 
-546 DNSETQGIG
+546 
-555 SKAIEQLPAKIVEA
+555 
-569 NGTEGVDAVSGA
+569 

-595 LEQAGTTDTA
+595 LEQAGTTDVA
-605 PAAAA
+605 PEAAAP
-610 SSTHSDASASD
+610 STHSDASTSD

-628 DSLIVTTDDYLGTT
+628 DSLIVTTDDHLGTT

-654 YTCEKFDQSPTSDG
+654 YTCEEFDQSPTSDG

-744 KLEGTDVTVLGGGAV
+744 KLEGTDITVLGGGAV

-771 VLGNADSDDVFEVV
+771 VLGDVDSDDVFEVV
-785 DSIEVNCAPESPSN
+785 DSIEVNCAPESPSS

-820 SSGSSYTPTRGEQNA
+820 SSGSSYAPTRGEQNA
-835 LSRANDYLEFMSFSR
+835 LNRANDYLEFMSFSR

-910 HDQASAAATAV
+910 YDQASAAATAV

>member
-1 MKTQTIARLALP
+1 MKKQTIARLALP

-27 VQTFTNVLAPAQAW
+27 VQTFTSVLAPAQAW
-41 AATNDSYNDGT
+41 AAADTAHYNDGS
-52 YTAEG
+52 YIAEG
-57 KGIGGKVPVTVEVKG
+57 KGIGGKVPVTVEVRG
-72 GKIAT
+72 GKIAS
-77 VTVGDNSETQGIG
+77 VTVGDNSETLGIG

-141 EAGLW
+141 GAGLW
-146 YNDGTYT
+146 YNDGIYA

-165 EVSIKGGVIAS
+165 EVSIKGGVIA
-176 VTVGD
+176 
-181 NSETQGIGS
+181 E
-190 KAIEQLPGKI
+190 
-200 VEANGIEGVDAV
+200 
-212 SGATVTSKAIFT
+212 
-224 AVDDCLEQAGTTN
+224 
-237 VAPTGA
+237 
-243 AADEK
+243 
-248 AEEAAPAEETGEAP
+248 
-262 ASDAAYTDGEYTAS
+262 
-276 GKGIGGEVPVTVEVK
+276 
-291 SGVIVSVTVGD
+291 VTVGD

-319 AIVAANGTEGVDAV
+319 AIVAANGTEGVDGV
-333 SGAPVTSKAIFTA
+333 SGATVTSKAIFTA
-346 VDEALEQA
+346 VEDCLEQA
-354 KGGATDEAK
+354 STTDVAPAETEEA
-363 ADDKAADAK
+363 A
-372 DEKAEPAAEETKAEA
+372 PAEA
-387 SLWYNDGTY
+387 GALTDGTY

-409 TVTVKGGAIASVEV
+409 TVTIKDGKITEVIV

-438 QLPAAIVAANGT
+438 QLPAKIVEAGDT
-450 EGVDGVSG
+450 EGVDAVSG

-480 AAAEQAAPA
+480 AAEQAAPA
-489 EDEKADEKAEPAAEE
+489 EDAKADEKAEEAAP
-504 TKAEANLWYNDGT
+504 AEASLWYNDGT

-531 TVEVRSG
+531 TVEVRGG

-569 NGTEGVDAVSGA
+569 NGLEGVDAVSGA
-581 TVTSKAIFTAVEDC
+581 TVTSKAIFTAVDDC
-595 LEQAGTTDTA
+595 LEQAGTTDVT
-605 PAAAA
+605 PEAAAP
-610 SSTHSDASASD
+610 STHSNASASD

-628 DSLIVTTDDYLGTT
+628 DSLIVTTDDHLGTT

-654 YTCEKFDQSPTSDG
+654 YTCEEFDQSPTSDG

-694 DAAADFDDPSF
+694 GAAADFNDPSF
-705 LIDLLVS
+705 LIDLLVT

-726 VEEMSQLGNDT
+726 VEEMSRLGNDS

-744 KLEGTDVTVLGGGAV
+744 KLEGTDITVLGGGAV

-771 VLGNADSDDVFEVV
+771 LLGNVDSDDAFEVV
-785 DSIEVNCAPESPSN
+785 DSIEVNCAPESPSS

-835 LSRANDYLEFMSFSR
+835 LNKANDYLEFMSFSR

-876 DWDEQAVLKAEEYL
+876 GWDEQAVLKAEEYL

-910 HDQASAAATAV
+910 YDQASAAATAV

>member
-27 VQTFTNVLAPAQAW
+27 VQTFTSVLAPAQAW
-41 AATNDSYNDGT
+41 AAADAAHYNDGS

-57 KGIGGKVPVTVEVKG
+57 KGIGGKVPVIVTVKG
-72 GKIAT
+72 GVIAE
-77 VTVGDNSETQGIG
+77 VTVGNNCETQGIG
-90 SKAIEQLPSAIV
+90 SKAIEQLPAKIV
-102 AANGTEGV
+102 EANGTEGV
-110 DATSGATVT
+110 DGVSDATVT

-134 KSGASSA
+134 KSGAAAA

-190 KAIEQLPGKI
+190 KAIEQLPDAI
-200 VEANGIEGVDAV
+200 VAANGTEGVDGV

-224 AVDDCLEQAGTTN
+224 AVEDCLEQAGTTDVAPAETEEAAPAEAGALTDGTYTAEGKGIGGKVPVTVTIKNGKISEVTVGDNSETQGIGSKAIEQLPSAIVAANATEGVDATSGATVTSKAIFTAVEDCLEQAGTTN
-237 VAPTGA
+237 VAPASA
-243 AADEK
+243 AAVEK
-248 AEEAAPAEETGEAP
+248 AEEAAPAEETTEAEAEAEKTDEAP
-262 ASDAAYTDGEYTAS
+262 ASDAVYTDGEYTAE
-276 GKGIGGEVPVTVEVK
+276 GKGIGGTVPVTVTVK
-291 SGVIVSVTVGD
+291 DGKVSEVTVGD

-333 SGAPVTSKAIFTA
+333 SGA
-346 VDEALEQA
+346 
-354 KGGATDEAK
+354 
-363 ADDKAADAK
+363 
-372 DEKAEPAAEETKAEA
+372 
-387 SLWYNDGTY
+387 
-396 TAEGKGIG
+396 
-404 GKVPV
+404 
-409 TVTVKGGAIASVEV
+409 
-423 GDNSETQGI
+423 
-432 GSKAIE
+432 
-438 QLPAAIVAANGT
+438 
-450 EGVDGVSG
+450 
-458 ATVTSKAIFTAVDEA
+458 TVTSKAIFTAVD
-473 LEQAQGG
+473 
-480 AAAEQAAPA
+480 
-489 EDEKADEKAEPAAEE
+489 
-504 TKAEANLWYNDGT
+504 
-517 YTASGKGIGGKVPV
+517 
-531 TVEVRSG
+531 
-538 VIASVEVG
+538 
-546 DNSETQGIG
+546 
-555 SKAIEQLPAKIVEA
+555 
-569 NGTEGVDAVSGA
+569 
-581 TVTSKAIFTAVEDC
+581 DC
-595 LEQAGTTDTA
+595 LEQAGTTDVA
-605 PAAAA
+605 PEAAAP
-610 SSTHSDASASD
+610 STHSDASASD
-621 SKTTDSS
+621 NKTTDSS
-628 DSLIVTTDDYLGTT
+628 DSLIVTTDDHLGTT

-712 ADLEATSSDGSCET
+712 ADLEATSSDGSFKT

-771 VLGNADSDDVFEVV
+771 VLGNVDSDDVFEVV
-785 DSIEVNCAPESPSN
+785 DSIEVNCAPESPSS

-813 LSGSSTR
+813 LSGSSTH
-820 SSGSSYTPTRGEQNA
+820 SSGSSYAPTHGEQNA
-835 LSRANDYLEFMSFSR
+835 LNRANDYLEFMSFSR

-910 HDQASAAATAV
+910 YDQASAAATAV